1 MAKTDFKSVAE
12 YIAAQP
18 QATASTL
25 VKVRSVLKKALPKA
39 EEGISYQIPTY
50 KLGGRAVLYFAGYK
64 KHFSL
69 YPATQAVL
77 DALGEA
83 GKTHLVSK
91 GTLRFELDEPF
102 PAKWLERA
110 AKARAAEVTNEIES
124 KTKRASAPQRTARAN
139 QATKTAKQKPG
150 ARKKRAAG
158 SAAKRKR
165 ATRT

>member
-110 AKARAAEVTNEIES
+110 AKARAAEVTQETGG
-124 KTKRASAPQRTARAN
+124 KTKRASVSRRTPR
-139 QATKTAKQKPG
+139 ATKTAKQKPG
-150 ARKKRAAG
+150 ARKKRVAG